1 MTDVENLILYNGELD
16 LYTANIVFPNW
27 TPTGGD
33 LNDNENRIRIE
44 ALRHAKE
51 FSQALDDEDIL
62 YKNSTLSKFVSFV
75 FVCLF
80 VSEPTLTTRLLEPP
94 PTLWHLFDT

>member
-27 TPTGGD
+27 APAGGD
-33 LNDNENRIRIE
+33 LNDSENRIAIE

-51 FSQALDDEDIL
+51 FSQALEDEDIL
-62 YKNSTLSKFVSFV
+62 YKNSTLSKFGD
-75 FVCLF
+75 VCKDAAASLIN
-80 VSEPTLTTRLLEPP
+80 
-94 PTLWHLFDT
+94 

>member
-33 LNDNENRIRIE
+33 LNDNENRIAIE

-51 FSQALDDEDIL
+51 FSQALEDEDIL
-62 YKNSTLSKFVSFV
+62 YKNSTLSKLYFVSH
-75 FVCLF
+75 FVCF
-80 VSEPTLTTRLLEPP
+80 QTKY
-94 PTLWHLFDT
+94 HLFDT